1 MTFFQITI
9 RMKRKRIEESSKKPP
24 LKRQNATVTNAT
36 IVRSPIASN
45 IDVNDYKVTDLFDNP
60 SVGGTGYIQSMLR
73 NLTPGVGFYNE
84 FIGSKMNIAGIQ
96 FRFGIVNGDNTN
108 MCRIMLFQWMQ
119 EVVPAINGV
128 LQTFSVYAPINAD
141 NRENIIVLRDIL
153 LPLYAHGQANVHLDG
168 SMVYVKGKKCIPCFG
183 TEP

>member
-1 MTFFQITI
+1 MTFFFQITI
-9 RMKRKRIEESSKKPP
+9 RMKRKRIEESSKPP

-84 FIGSKMNIAGIQ
+84 FIGSKMNIAGIS
-96 FRFGIVNGDNTN
+96 FGLV
-108 MCRIMLFQWMQ
+108 
-119 EVVPAINGV
+119 
-128 LQTFSVYAPINAD
+128 
-141 NRENIIVLRDIL
+141 
-153 LPLYAHGQANVHLDG
+153 
-168 SMVYVKGKKCIPCFG
+168 
-183 TEP
+183 

>member
-1 MTFFQITI
+1 
-9 RMKRKRIEESSKKPP
+9 
-24 LKRQNATVTNAT
+24 
-36 IVRSPIASN
+36 
-45 IDVNDYKVTDLFDNP
+45 
-60 SVGGTGYIQSMLR
+60 
-73 NLTPGVGFYNE
+73 
-84 FIGSKMNIAGIQ
+84 
-96 FRFGIVNGDNTN
+96 
-108 MCRIMLFQWMQ
+108 MLFQWMQ